1 MRRPDGLKYLSPV
14 RAKAFLGLVRAGDSL
29 ARELNAELELDH
41 GISLRA
47 FEVLLFLAV
56 FAPEGHLRMAEL
68 TERAPLS
75 QSRVSRLVAEL
86 ETRGLLE
93 RSSAEVDGRG
103 VKVSI
108 TPKGIEKFKAAQET
122 HLAGL
127 RRLLFSHLSR
137 AEIDQ
142 LASITE
148 KIIDACEG

>member
-1 MRRPDGLKYLSPV
+1 
-14 RAKAFLGLVRAGDSL
+14 
-29 ARELNAELELDH
+29 
-41 GISLRA
+41 
-47 FEVLLFLAV
+47 
-56 FAPEGHLRMAEL
+56 MAEL